1 MKHKFWKWVRNEAPD
16 EFGSSRTLFLNG
28 EISDETWWGDEVTP
42 KQFRDELNA
51 GTGDITLWINSP
63 GGDCFAAAQIYNMLM
78 DYAGNI
84 TVKIDGLAASA
95 ASVIAMAG
103 TTVCMSPVAILMIHN
118 PATVACGDRM
128 AMQKAIDMLN
138 EVKESIINAYELK
151 SELERKQ
158 ISKMMDAETW
168 LNAKKAVE
176 LGFADSILFSE
187 EDDAGGELEASAML
201 YTPLTVTNS
210 IVRKLSPHQ
219 HAIVE
224 EKKVK
229 AADLEK
235 RLNLL
240 IH

>member
-1 MKHKFWKWVRNEAPD
+1 MKHKFWKWVHNEAPD

-103 TTVCMSPVAILMIHN
+103 TTVCMSPVAIMMLHN
-118 PATVACGDRM
+118 PATVAMGDRS

-138 EVKESIINAYELK
+138 EVKESIMNAYEIK
-151 SELERKQ
+151 SGLERKQ

-176 LGFADSILFSE
+176 LGFADSILFDDEKDDDSE
-187 EDDAGGELEASAML
+187 PAAML
-201 YTPLTVTNS
+201 YTPMTVTNS
-210 IVRKLSPHQ
+210 LVQKLKPHQ
-219 HAIVE
+219 LQEH
-224 EKKVK
+224 KVK

-235 RLNLL
+235 RLHLL